1 MNHDDH
7 ATRTATP
14 TNPRVYGGSAAPTPV
29 YRLDP
34 PYEDMIGV
42 PVRSVAV
49 MRIDNPATP
58 RTYLTATTATDE
70 GDASL
75 HAIAYDTTSTATD
88 AEMLA
93 LIGYT
98 IEEPQ

>member
-1 MNHDDH
+1 MSHDGH

-14 TNPRVYGGSAAPTPV
+14 TNPRFYGAPTPV
-29 YRLDP
+29 YRLAP
-34 PYEDMIGV
+34 PYEGMIGV
-42 PVRSVAV
+42 PVQSVAI
-49 MRIDNPATP
+49 MRIDHPAMP

-75 HAIAYDTTSTATD
+75 RAIAYDTTSTATD
-88 AEMLA
+88 ADMLA

-98 IEEPQ
+98 ITTNKEVG